1 MAIAGD
7 KIGPGPATVNIRD
20 FRPIPKKAN
29 NLPKS
34 RRHIG
39 EPNPSWAAPG
49 QYHQDSQQKQT
60 CGIFARGDRN
70 VDFIKQSPG
79 FEVLTKK
86 GLLWILRLNIE

>member
-1 MAIAGD
+1 MKPKPQEKAPFLTKQNRNTIFSGKFKLYEKEFTRDMANVGD

-20 FRPIPKKAN
+20 FRPVPKKAN

-49 QYHQDSQQKQT
+49 QYHQDTQQK
-60 CGIFARGDRN
+60 
-70 VDFIKQSPG
+70 
-79 FEVLTKK
+79 
-86 GLLWILRLNIE
+86 